1 MANEAGIPVTI
12 ENFAMD
18 GLDDPGD
25 YIASVACE
33 YDKIGEAAIKWIA
46 EQDPEQRSS
55 SALARKAQVF
65 TRSTRKALT
74 APWKSWAA
82 MCRSL
87 LRCTLTG

>member
-1 MANEAGIPVTI
+1 
-12 ENFAMD
+12 MD

-46 EQDPEQRSS
+46 EQDPEAKIFFCAGQEG
-55 SALARKAQVF
+55 AGV

-82 MCRSL
+82 M
-87 LRCTLTG
+87 